1 MSGAGGAAAAV
12 AAVAGLAGAV
22 QVAVMSRLGERI
34 GVVPAIAFSAI
45 VAFLLGLVVLLAAGA
60 RFGALRDG
68 LREPVWLWTGGALS
82 LLIVFAITFG
92 GPRIGT
98 TATIGIV
105 IAGNLVM
112 ASVIDHFGLFGL
124 DEVPLGWARVLGVV
138 LLATGAALL
147 LVRT

>member
-1 MSGAGGAAAAV
+1 MSGAGGPAAAL

-22 QVAVMSRLGERI
+22 QVAVMSRLGERV
-34 GVVPAIAFSAI
+34 GVLPAIAFSAT
-45 VAFLLGLVVLLAAGA
+45 VSFLLGLLLLMATGA
-60 RFGALRDG
+60 RFGGMRDA

-82 LLIVFAITFG
+82 LLIVLAITVG

-124 DEVPLGWARVLGVV
+124 DEVPLGWARVLGIV
-138 LLATGAALL
+138 LLSGGAALL
-147 LVRT
+147 LVRV